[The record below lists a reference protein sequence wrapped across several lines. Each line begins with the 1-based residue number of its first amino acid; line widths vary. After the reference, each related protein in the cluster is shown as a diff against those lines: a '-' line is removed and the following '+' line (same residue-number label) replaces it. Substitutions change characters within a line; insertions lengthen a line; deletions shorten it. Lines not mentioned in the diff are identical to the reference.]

1 MLNQIDAESPT
12 DIFDRARDYGRANE
26 LAYAG
31 AVTPSEAHWLAR
43 TGNAR
48 IVDVRGRFE
57 REFVGRVP
65 DSVPIEWRVYEP
77 DGANGIRS
85 HLNPGFMAQLEDA
98 FDQDDALLLL
108 CRSALRSHQAA
119 VAAAA
124 AGFTRVYNVLEGFEG
139 DLDAGKQRGQAGG
152 WRKSGLPWLQG

>member
-1 MLNQIDAESPT
+1 MLKQLDADSPT
-12 DIFDRARDYGRANE
+12 GIFERARDYGRAND
-26 LAYAG
+26 LSYAG
-31 AVTPSEAHWLAR
+31 AVTPREAHRLAH

-77 DGANGIRS
+77 EGENGIRS
-85 HLNPGFMAQLEDA
+85 HLNPGFLARLEDT
-98 FDQDDALLLL
+98 FDQDEPLLLL
-108 CRSALRSHQAA
+108 CRSAVRSHQAA

-124 AGFTRVYNVLEGFEG
+124 AGFTQVYNVLEGFEG
-139 DLDAGKQRGQAGG
+139 DIDERKQRGHAGG
-152 WRKSGLPWLQG
+152 WRNAGLPWLQG